1 MCVSVESE
9 GILRLH
15 LVLLEELS
23 ENVGR
28 QLSAVCQ
35 YVTDIE
41 DDTRDLQIRSL
52 CSQSACWKDHRFSGL
67 VVDITTAQRFEKQLP
82 VTY

>member
-28 QLSAVCQ
+28 QLSVVCQ

-52 CSQSACWKDHRFSGL
+52 CS
-67 VVDITTAQRFEKQLP
+67 
-82 VTY
+82 